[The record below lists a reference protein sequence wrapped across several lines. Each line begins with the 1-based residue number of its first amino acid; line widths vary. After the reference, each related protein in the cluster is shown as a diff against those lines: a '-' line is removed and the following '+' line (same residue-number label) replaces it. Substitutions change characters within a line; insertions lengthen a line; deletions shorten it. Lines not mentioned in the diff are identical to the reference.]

1 MFKICTV
8 SGFQEEPYMT
18 LTAVPQDVLA
28 AFDFPSHI
36 RNVERYGHGH
46 INVTYRVTC
55 NDTRYILQGIS
66 SAAFPHPE
74 QLMENIAG
82 ITAFLRTKIAAAGGD
97 PDRETLT
104 LLPTHEGKNF
114 YTDSTGNVW
123 RLVKFIEG
131 TTCAQT
137 ATPELFEATGY
148 SFGRFQRMLE
158 GYPVESLHETIC
170 RFHDTEDRYAK
181 FEAALAADS
190 MGRAAGVAEEIAFV
204 QARKADCSVA
214 MQALREGKLPLRVT
228 HNDTKLNNILFDAS
242 TGKGLCV
249 IDLDTTMAGLSI
261 NDFGDAIR
269 YGASTAA
276 EDEKDLSKVH
286 FDLGLYET
294 FTRGFLEGAQGA
306 LTDAELE
313 YLPWG
318 AKLMTLECGM
328 RFLTDYL
335 DGDHYFR
342 IAYPEHNLDRC
353 RTQFKLVTEME
364 AAFGQMYA
372 VIEKYR

>member
-1 MFKICTV
+1 M
-8 SGFQEEPYMT
+8 M
-18 LTAVPQDVLA
+18 LTSAPREVLA
-28 AFDFPSHI
+28 AFDFPSLI
-36 RNVERYGHGH
+36 QSIERYGHGH
-46 INVTYRVTC
+46 INDTFCVTC
-55 NDTRYILQGIS
+55 EHARFILQGIS
-66 SAAFPHPE
+66 PAVFPHPE
-74 QLMENIAG
+74 QLMENMAG
-82 ITAFLRTKIAAAGGD
+82 ITAFLRVKIAAAGGD

-104 LLPTHEGKNF
+104 LIPTKAGSNYF
-114 YTDSTGNVW
+114 TDSTGKAW
-123 RLVKFIEG
+123 RLIPFVEG
-131 TTCAQT
+131 TTCPQS
-137 ATPELFEATGY
+137 ATPELFEEAGY

-158 GYPVESLHETIC
+158 GYPVDSLHETIV

-181 FEAALAADS
+181 FEAVLTADP
-190 MGRAAGVAEEIAFV
+190 MGRAAGVAEEIAFI

-214 MQALREGKLPLRVT
+214 MQALRDGKLPMRVT
-228 HNDTKLNNILFDAS
+228 HNDTKLNNILFDAA

-249 IDLDTTMAGLSI
+249 IDLDTTMPGLSI

-269 YGASTAA
+269 FGASTAA
-276 EDEKDLSKVH
+276 EDEKDLSKVN
-286 FDLGLYET
+286 FDLNLYER
-294 FTRGFLEGAQGA
+294 FTRGFLAGAQGA

-353 RTQFKLVTEME
+353 RTQFKLVADME
-364 AAFGQMYA
+364 AVFDQMHA
-372 VIEKYR
+372 VIAQYR